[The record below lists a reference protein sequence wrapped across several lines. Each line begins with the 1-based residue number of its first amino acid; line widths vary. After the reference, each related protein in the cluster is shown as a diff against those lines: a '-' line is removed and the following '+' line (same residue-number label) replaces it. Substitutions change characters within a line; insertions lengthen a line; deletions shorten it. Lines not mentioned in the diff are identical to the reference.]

1 MYRQLVTTLGV
12 LVAIMPFLGLPGS
25 WKTPLYFI
33 LGGAIAGASYYSGV
47 AKKKHV
53 PGKPIV
59 VRRSRRDFS
68 SSHGAQPAAPVSQ
81 E

>member
-12 LVAIMPFLGLPGS
+12 LVAVMPFLGLPGS

-47 AKKKHV
+47 AKKKHA

-59 VRRSRRDFS
+59 VRRSRKDFS
-68 SSHGAQPAAPVSQ
+68 EGQSAPSAPTQ